1 MQTQPDVG
9 QVGTALADADSNEP
23 VEEADKKEDKKEDA
37 EEPEDDVE
45 DDASEEPE
53 KKDDDKKELS
63 ANEKQTL
70 KDGYKTAFKEAMLA
84 CEFDGMKFDDLT
96 LEQKIELFTKLDE
109 KWSGKPDPT
118 EFMDQEDTD
127 KLNSTVMK
135 G

>member
-1 MQTQPDVG
+1 M
-9 QVGTALADADSNEP
+9 
-23 VEEADKKEDKKEDA
+23 
-37 EEPEDDVE
+37 
-45 DDASEEPE
+45 

-70 KDGYKTAFKEAMLA
+70 KDNYKQAFKEAMLA

-96 LEQKIELFTKLDE
+96 LEQKIDLFTKLDE